1 MSIRSGRLKVHLAN
15 VFGNDKI
22 TFADRVRFVENNM
35 EHIADSAANP
45 LGGQRWWLKADKPWQ
60 CLAASIELMN
70 AYNSGSPQS
79 YVSTLPIHQDGS
91 CNGLQHYAALGGD
104 EMGARQ
110 VNLLP
115 SERPQDVYSGVVEL
129 VVRRLEDDAA
139 NGVEIAQKLI
149 GKVDR
154 KVIKQTVMTRCV
166 RGICHSPHALVLLVK
181 LTDPLFVA
189 SITVYTALP
198 SSERGSRSKTR

>member
-1 MSIRSGRLKVHLAN
+1 MRRLKVHLAN

-22 TFADRVRFVENNM
+22 TFEDRVRFVENNM
-35 EHIADSAANP
+35 AHIMDSASNP

-60 CLAASIELMN
+60 CLAASIELIN
-70 AYNSGSPQS
+70 AYNSGQPET

-139 NGVEIAQKLI
+139 NGVEIAQRLL

-154 KVIKQTVMTRCV
+154 KVIKQTVMTRC
-166 RGICHSPHALVLLVK
+166 GFACQPLSPLACRIVQFLLTARH
-181 LTDPLFVA
+181 LLF
-189 SITVYTALP
+189 SFF
-198 SSERGSRSKTR
+198 